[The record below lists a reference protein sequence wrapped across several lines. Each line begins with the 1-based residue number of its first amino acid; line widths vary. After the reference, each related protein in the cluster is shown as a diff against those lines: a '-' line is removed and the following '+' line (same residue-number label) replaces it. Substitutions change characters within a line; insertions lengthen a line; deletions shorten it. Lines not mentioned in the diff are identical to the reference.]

1 MHFIMGV
8 MIRKLLCL
16 FVLFSTSTHL
26 FCAELVIDPEASS
39 VAVDVKASP
48 PHTFT
53 CDLQKYDAAVDFG
66 PDGNVNSAT
75 FTFNLTDL
83 ETHNDSRN
91 SKMLRWMNVEQYNT
105 IQWTMKDV
113 EVAGTDVV
121 AHGELTMHGVT
132 LPVDIPFTVVTEGD
146 VVTISGTAD
155 FDYMDFDLPKIRL
168 VIFTVNPDLHVHFKL
183 QGRLAKA
190 G

>member
-1 MHFIMGV
+1 MRFIMPG
-8 MIRKLLCL
+8 MINKLLCF
-16 FVLFSTSTHL
+16 FVLLATSSHL
-26 FCAELVIDPEASS
+26 YCADLVIDPEASS

-48 PHTFT
+48 PHSFT
-53 CDLQKYDAAVDFG
+53 CDLQKYKAEIALG
-66 PDGNVNSAT
+66 TDGNVNATT

-91 SKMLRWMNVEQYNT
+91 NKMFRWMNVDQFNT
-105 IQWTMKDV
+105 IQWTLKNV
-113 EVAGTDVV
+113 EVAGADVI

-132 LPVDIPFTVVTEGD
+132 LPVDIPFTTVMEGD
-146 VVTISGTAD
+146 IVTINGTAD

-168 VIFTVNPDLHVHFKL
+168 VVFTVKPELHVHFKL